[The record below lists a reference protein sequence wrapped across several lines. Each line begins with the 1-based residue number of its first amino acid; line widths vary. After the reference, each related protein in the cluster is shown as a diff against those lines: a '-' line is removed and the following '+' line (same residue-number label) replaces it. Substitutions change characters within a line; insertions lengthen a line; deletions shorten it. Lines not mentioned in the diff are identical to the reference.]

1 MQRISWLDTMLSST
15 EKAWSW
21 AGTALNVSHLP
32 ETKFYHSPGTP
43 EVLTSIPVNAGRD
56 VDNSTTV
63 PLGPSQRDSPEDPL
77 PSNEQQTSPAVTPA
91 TAGTAPLSSAT
102 TNLQMLLASSY
113 PLLLLTM
120 STVFFIS

>member
-1 MQRISWLDTMLSST
+1 M
-15 EKAWSW
+15 
-21 AGTALNVSHLP
+21 V
-32 ETKFYHSPGTP
+32 TP
-43 EVLTSIPVNAGRD
+43 VPVNAGRD

-63 PLGPSQRDSPEDPL
+63 PLGPSQHNSPEDPL

-91 TAGTAPLSSAT
+91 VAGSAPPSSAT
-102 TNLQMLLASSY
+102 TNLQKLLASPY

>member
-1 MQRISWLDTMLSST
+1 MWYRPFLAST
-15 EKAWSW
+15 
-21 AGTALNVSHLP
+21 GH
-32 ETKFYHSPGTP
+32 
-43 EVLTSIPVNAGRD
+43 D
-56 VDNSTTV
+56 VEDSTTV

-91 TAGTAPLSSAT
+91 TAGTAPLSCAT

-120 STVFFIS
+120 SSVFFVS